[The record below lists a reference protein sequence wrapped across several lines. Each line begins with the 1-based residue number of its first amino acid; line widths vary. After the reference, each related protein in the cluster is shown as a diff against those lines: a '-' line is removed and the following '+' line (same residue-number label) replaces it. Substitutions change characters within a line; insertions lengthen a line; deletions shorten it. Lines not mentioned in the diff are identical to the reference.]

1 MTVNF
6 PVPEGNRKVAAK
18 VETQTMQGTP
28 AGICGP
34 DPQNGALVQCMD
46 GVERRKV
53 RFMLVKA
60 PEKSEQTAF

>member
-1 MTVNF
+1 MIVYF

-18 VETQTMQGTP
+18 VETQTVPVTP

-34 DPQNGALVQCMD
+34 DPQHGALVQGME
-46 GVERRKV
+46 GVERGKV

>member
-1 MTVNF
+1 
-6 PVPEGNRKVAAK
+6 
-18 VETQTMQGTP
+18 MQGTP

-34 DPQNGALVQCMD
+34 DPQNGALVQCME